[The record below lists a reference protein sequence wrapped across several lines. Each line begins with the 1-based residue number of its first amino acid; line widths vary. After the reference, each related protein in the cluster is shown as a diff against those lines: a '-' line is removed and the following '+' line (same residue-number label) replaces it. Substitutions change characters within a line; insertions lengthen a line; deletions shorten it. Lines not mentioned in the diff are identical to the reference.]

1 MKILLLPLFKMPSGH
16 HHVADA
22 IINLIEKR
30 TNKIEC
36 KKVDLLSYSSKT
48 IEKAVSSLYLKWIH
62 HTPRS
67 YDWAYRHFAY
77 TKNHK
82 HVSFSGIERF
92 FINKL
97 YKLLT
102 SEQPD
107 LVICTHGFPS
117 LLMSRLKLT
126 GVVKIPVI
134 NIYTDFFMND
144 IWGRKGIDYHL
155 VPNQEM
161 KQQMIE
167 NYHIKERRIIV
178 TGIPVHESFLKP
190 GKTMHSHSYQKK
202 ILIAGGSSGLG
213 NMIELVKNNERKP
226 KYQYII
232 LCGNNKKLFNDIK
245 KLNLDYVKPLPY
257 ISSKEEMNRLYDE
270 VDAIVTKPGGVT
282 ISEVL
287 RKGLPIFVHSALPGQ
302 EYINLQYLKSQYLVY
317 EINRQNDLE
326 AIISGVLQNEL
337 EMRKWKKAVSTYLD
351 KFEIPST
358 NTMFQ
363 LISANTLKGAYFNK
377 SGYPFLRVRN
387 VVSKV
392 MKYMK
397 KTSPID
403 NI

>member
-36 KKVDLLSYSSKT
+36 KKVDLLSYSNQLL
-48 IEKAVSSLYLKWIH
+48 EKAVSTFYLKWIH

-82 HVSFSGIERF
+82 HVSFSVIERF

-102 SEQPD
+102 REQPD

-117 LLMSRLKLT
+117 LLMSRLKLS
-126 GVVKIPVI
+126 GIVKIPVI

-167 NYHIKERRIIV
+167 HYHIKERSIIV

-190 GKTMHSHSYQKK
+190 GKVKSHYSQKK

-213 NMIELVKNNERKP
+213 NIIDLVKHTGEKSN
-226 KYQYII
+226 YQYII
-232 LCGNNKKLFNDIK
+232 LCGNNKKLYHDILKLKLDDIK
-245 KLNLDYVKPLPY
+245 ALPY
-257 ISSKEEMNRLYDE
+257 LSSKEEMNQLYDE

-302 EYINLQYLKSQYLVY
+302 EYINLQYLKNQHLVY
-317 EINRQNDLE
+317 EIDQQGNLE
-326 AIISGVLQNEL
+326 TIISSVLQNEL
-337 EMRKWKKAVSTYLD
+337 EMRRWKKAVQTYLD

-358 NTMFQ
+358 NTLFQ
-363 LISANTLKGAYFNK
+363 LISANTLKGAYFNR
-377 SGYPFLRVRN
+377 SGYQFLRTRG
-387 VVSKV
+387 VVNKV

-397 KTSPID
+397 KISPID
-403 NI
+403 NV